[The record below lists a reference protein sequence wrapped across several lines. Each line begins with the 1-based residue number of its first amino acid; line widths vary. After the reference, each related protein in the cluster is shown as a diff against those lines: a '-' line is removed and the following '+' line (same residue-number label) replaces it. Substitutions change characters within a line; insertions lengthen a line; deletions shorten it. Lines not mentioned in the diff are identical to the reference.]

1 MMHEDRRLTH
11 ASSTGQAGTAS
22 GFLDTHFE
30 TCRPEYEAM
39 LRSVGLQRDWRVL
52 DAACGSGSFLPLI
65 AELVGPGG
73 AIAAFDLA
81 PDNVERARALLA
93 DAPRRP
99 LVEVRVGSL
108 TALPY
113 ADAAFD
119 AAWCA
124 NALEY
129 LSDDELAI
137 SLAELRRVV
146 RPGGLVAIKD
156 ADGGLWLFAPGD
168 PTLLPRAWAA
178 AGRVSAPFRG
188 TLRSRTMRRHLEP
201 AGLVDVWQRATLIER
216 WAPLQPVQ
224 RQYIGHWL
232 TMLGTL
238 AEQGGVPEG
247 DRVFWERQQDPDA
260 PDHLVN
266 QPDLFWCEGHFVTV
280 GRRPE

>member
-1 MMHEDRRLTH
+1 MNEDPRLTH
-11 ASSTGQAGTAS
+11 ASSTGQTGTAS
-22 GFLDTHFE
+22 GFLDAHFE

-81 PDNVERARALLA
+81 PDNVERARAQLA
-93 DAPRRP
+93 DGPRRP
-99 LVEVRVGSL
+99 PVEVRVASL

-113 ADAAFD
+113 ADGAFD

-168 PTLLPRAWAA
+168 PTLLPRAWEA

-188 TLRSRTMRRHLEP
+188 TLRSRTMRRHLERV
-201 AGLVDVWQRATLIER
+201 GLVNVWQRATLIEL

-224 RQYIGHWL
+224 RQYIGQWL

-247 DRVFWERQQDPDA
+247 DRAFWERQQDPDA

-280 GRRPE
+280 GRR